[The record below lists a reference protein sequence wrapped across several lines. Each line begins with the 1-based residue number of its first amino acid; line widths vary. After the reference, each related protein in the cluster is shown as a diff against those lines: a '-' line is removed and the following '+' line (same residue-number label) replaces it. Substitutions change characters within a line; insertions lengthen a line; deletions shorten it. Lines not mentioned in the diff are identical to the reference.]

1 MSDNDSDNEDQGGI
15 NLTGFLFGNVDEK
28 GELENDFFDDEAKKQ
43 LSSLHRYARVND
55 PKQ

>member
-28 GELENDFFDDEAKKQ
+28 GELENDFLDDEAKKH
-43 LSSLHRYARVND
+43 LSSLHRYVRGD
-55 PKQ
+55 WP